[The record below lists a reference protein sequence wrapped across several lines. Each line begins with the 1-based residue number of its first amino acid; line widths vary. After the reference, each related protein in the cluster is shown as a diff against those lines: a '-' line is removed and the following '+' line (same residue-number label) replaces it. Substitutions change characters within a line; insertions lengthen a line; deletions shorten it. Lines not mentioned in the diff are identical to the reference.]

1 MRPEVEIR
9 TERDGG
15 EPPLPLSPGLRDQT
29 APGCTWRQIQC
40 SSLRDAAPLRCTP
53 SLLCLIAGVVERGV
67 ILRSGRLDRRR
78 SDGEGGFA
86 GGREDRCRRGG
97 ERGFLRSNG
106 RSGRGQILPSGA
118 LGLRVPGSYGLS
130 LHQSSQLLAWLLK
143 WGGSSK
149 APMIHPG
156 NHGH

>member
-1 MRPEVEIR
+1 MVK
-9 TERDGG
+9 GA
-15 EPPLPLSPGLRDQT
+15 LR
-29 APGCTWRQIQC
+29 
-40 SSLRDAAPLRCTP
+40 
-53 SLLCLIAGVVERGV
+53 
-67 ILRSGRLDRRR
+67 
-78 SDGEGGFA
+78 EGGRIDA
-86 GGREDRCRRGG
+86 GGAGSEGC
-97 ERGFLRSNG
+97 LRSNG